1 MNNAKCWSLA
11 PLTSGSDM
19 PITQVEVANGV
30 TEKDQCDTEEERGN
44 MLAAAYRCI
53 LPRKQSRQ
61 SQTL

>member
-1 MNNAKCWSLA
+1 
-11 PLTSGSDM
+11 M